1 MDAVF
6 TMAIG
11 CHATMVVASI
21 SSSFIVDNW
30 PATGGLSIKR
40 QQPWDI
46 VELRTMPAGRYARNR
61 VDLKRFDRGSSL
73 AWTGHAVE

>member
-1 MDAVF
+1 
-6 TMAIG
+6 MAIWY
-11 CHATMVVASI
+11 HATMIVAI
-21 SSSFIVDNW
+21 SSSFMVDNW

-61 VDLKRFDRGSSL
+61 VVLK
-73 AWTGHAVE
+73 

>member
-1 MDAVF
+1 
-6 TMAIG
+6 MAKG
-11 CHATMVVASI
+11 YHTTMVVAI

-46 VELRTMPAGRYARNR
+46 VELGTMSAGHSMPGSESSSSDLT
-61 VDLKRFDRGSSL
+61 VDLLWSG
-73 AWTGHAVE
+73 

>member
-1 MDAVF
+1 
-6 TMAIG
+6 MAKG
-11 CHATMVVASI
+11 YHATMVVAI

-61 VDLKRFDRGSSL
+61 VDLK
-73 AWTGHAVE
+73 